1 MPTITAAPDELY
13 EEIDSRD
20 DVDDLLEE
28 ASDLQREKQ
37 KRERK
42 VEDATAELRKKKE
55 EIEEDIEDI
64 ESQNRQYIENREEAI
79 EARRQAIAK
88 WAEENQDVVLEDC
101 DGKTYSSIFG
111 SVSYRTKKFNFH
123 WLDKDRVIEALEEIG
138 REDLIR
144 IQKKVPKKSTL
155 KDEPELVRDLDGVEA
170 IEEHDEP
177 SVEVE

>member
-1 MPTITAAPDELY
+1 MATLSAEPDELLDQI
-13 EEIDSRD
+13 ESRD

-42 VEDATAELRKKKE
+42 VEDSTAELRKQKE
-55 EIEEDIEDI
+55 QIEEDIEDI
-64 ESQNRQYIENREEAI
+64 ESQHRQYIENREEAI
-79 EARRQAIAK
+79 EARRQAIEQ
-88 WAEENQDVVLEDC
+88 WAEENQEAVLEDC

-111 SVSYRTKKFNFH
+111 SVSYRKKKFNFK

-144 IQKKVPKKSTL
+144 IQKKVPRKSTL
-155 KDEPELVRDLDGVEA
+155 KEEPDLVRDLDGVEA